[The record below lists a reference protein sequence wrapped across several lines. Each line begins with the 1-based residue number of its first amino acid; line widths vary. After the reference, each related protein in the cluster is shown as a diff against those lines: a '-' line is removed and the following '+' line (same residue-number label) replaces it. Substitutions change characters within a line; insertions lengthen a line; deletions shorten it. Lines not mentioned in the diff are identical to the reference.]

1 MVSTT
6 TSSRLMD
13 TVDKEM
19 LNLIQREFPLVRE
32 PFEAIGHE
40 VGIAGDEVIRR
51 VEALKRGKVI
61 RQISAIFDTRVL
73 GYQST
78 LVAARIPKENLSE
91 GAKAINSHPGV
102 SHNYERNNEFNL
114 WYTVAVPPDSRLGL
128 EGTVDVLHNISGSE
142 KTRILPTLK
151 LFKIGVTLDMNKG
164 ATAKK
169 EAPQYGEKDRDKA
182 DRNVSE
188 DDKSAIRVLQEDI
201 PLTPRPFDL
210 WGGQIGF
217 SYEQLLDKAYELQER
232 KIMRRFSRRALPP
245 QGGLPGERRWACGKC
260 QRAGKRRSATSSP
273 SIRRSPTAISVRP
286 TKTGRTRSFRWS
298 TDARSKSARACW
310 TRWAEETGLTERES
324 PLLHPRIQKD
334 AGSLL
339 YAGDGGLG
347 ASLRRRPAVARKT
360 SGSMRTPVPGV
371 TGGGFSLLYRGSS

>member
-13 TVDKEM
+13 TVDKEI

-188 DDKSAIRVLQEDI
+188 DDKAAIRVLQEDI

-232 KIMRRFSRRALPP
+232 KIMRRFSAVLYHRKAGFRANAMGVWKVPEGREEEVGNIFA
-245 QGGLPGERRWACGKC
+245 QYQAVSHCY
-260 QRAGKRRSATSSP
+260 Q
-273 SIRRSPTAISVRP
+273 RP
-286 TKTGRTRSFRWS
+286 TYEDWPYALFSMVHGRSVEECES
-298 TDARSKSARACW
+298 VLDAM
-310 TRWAEETGLTERES
+310 AEETGLTERES
-324 PLLHPRIQKD
+324 LYSTREYKKTRVRYFTPEMEAWER
-334 AGSLL
+334 L
-339 YAGDGGLG
+339 YAGV
-347 ASLRRRPAVARKT
+347 LR
-360 SGSMRTPVPGV
+360 
-371 TGGGFSLLYRGSS
+371 